1 MKTTLCKTFIL
12 LVLLTVNQIVNVVA
26 QEKYSKIEIDKFEQ
40 EVEQLISFL
49 RYSINTIGD
58 NETPQKERQTII
70 NQSFL
75 KVFRDAE
82 VQIEDDLDLD
92 RKVPINKNVQAY
104 LKDIDFFFK
113 HIKFDF
119 IINEIGHY
127 YTDNG
132 QLYFKVNLYRH
143 IKGTGIDGKS
153 IEDKKQRYIELNLDS
168 KTQDLKVVSIYT
180 TKLNPDADL
189 QHWWNQLSYE
199 WQTIFKK
206 AIVSTDDSLD
216 ITQLKKIVRLD
227 KIYLSNNRFVT
238 NLKPITKLVGL
249 KELNI
254 SNTQINDISP
264 LRNLSVLEVL
274 NAENTVIENLK
285 PLQYTDKIKSLL
297 LSNTNVTDLS
307 SIYEKTGLEIL
318 DISNTKITSLSS
330 ISKANNLIELKARG
344 LEVSDIQ
351 PIVDNPKL
359 EILDISNT
367 GIIELAGV
375 ESLENLVSLDIS
387 NTSIDELLPLSK
399 LKYLQFLFAE
409 NTLIDD
415 LTPITSLPHLKR
427 VFCDNAKLSE
437 ENVNT
442 FSFNNPNV
450 IITFQSENRQKWW
463 ADLSNLWKAIF
474 RRNYNFTGQP
484 TKERLAE
491 IFATQTLDI
500 SGKNVMSLDPLM
512 QLRNL
517 RTLLCSN
524 TGITSLAVI
533 EKFSLLEHL
542 DLSNNAINSLAQL
555 SSLNALTT
563 LDISNTEV
571 DSLNELNRLEHLI
584 QLNCEGTP
592 ITREQIAV
600 FSDRNIECLV
610 LFQSEK
616 LYDWWL
622 NISEEWKTIFRD
634 KLSLTNDPDD
644 IQIHLITKIDE
655 IIIKNNPRITS
666 LDPLE
671 EIAGLEKLVIENT
684 NVSSIFPIR
693 NLKRIKVLRIN
704 KSPLDDLTPIQN
716 FKGLLKLD
724 VSNTPI
730 TDLSAVVSLIELR
743 DLKISGTQV
752 KSIKPVSN
760 LVNLKS
766 LEFDNTKVSS
776 LSPIIDLYGLEKLV
790 CYNTK
795 ISKKKIDK
803 FKERVPSCEVTF
815 Y

>member
-1 MKTTLCKTFIL
+1 ML
-12 LVLLTVNQIVNVVA
+12 LSANQIVKVVA
-26 QEKYSKIEIDKFEQ
+26 QEKYSKTEIDKFEQ
-40 EVEQLISFL
+40 EVAQLISFL
-49 RYSINTIGD
+49 RYSMNTIGD
-58 NETPQKERQTII
+58 SETPQKERQTII

-75 KVFRDAE
+75 KVFRDGE
-82 VQIEDDLDLD
+82 VQIEDDLDLN

-113 HIKFDF
+113 HVKFDF
-119 IINEIGHY
+119 IINDIGHY

-132 QLYFKVNLYRH
+132 QLYFKVNLNRH
-143 IKGTGIDGKS
+143 LKGSGINGKP
-153 IEDKKQRYIELNLDS
+153 IDDKKQRYIELNLDS

-180 TKLNPDADL
+180 TKLNPDEDL
-189 QHWWNQLSYE
+189 QNWWNELSYE

-206 AIVSTDDSLD
+206 AIVSTDDSLT
-216 ITQLKKIVRLD
+216 IKQLRKIVRLD

-238 NLKPITKLVGL
+238 HLKPLTKLVGL

-264 LRNLSVLEVL
+264 LRSLSQLELL
-274 NAENTVIENLK
+274 NAENTIIEDLK
-285 PLQYTDKIKSLL
+285 PLQYADNIKSVLL
-297 LSNTNVTDLS
+297 YNTSVSDLTP
-307 SIYEKTGLEIL
+307 IYEKINLETL
-318 DISNTKITSLSS
+318 DISDTKITSLSAL
-330 ISKANNLIELKARG
+330 SKAINLIELKAKG
-344 LEVSDIQ
+344 LEVSEIQ
-351 PIVDNPKL
+351 SIMGCAKL
-359 EILDISNT
+359 EILDISST
-367 GIIELAGV
+367 GITELQGI

-387 NTSIDELLPLSK
+387 NTSIDELLPLKK

-415 LTPITSLPHLKR
+415 LSPLKSMPHLKR
-427 VFCDNAKLSE
+427 VFCDNAKLDE
-437 ENVNT
+437 ENVNA

-463 ADLSNLWKAIF
+463 AELTDLWKAIF
-474 RRNYNFTGQP
+474 RRSYNFTGQP
-484 TKERLAE
+484 SKEELAE

-500 SGKNVMSLDPLM
+500 SEKNVRSLKPLM

-517 RTLLCSN
+517 RTLLCNN
-524 TGITSLAVI
+524 TGITSLAVM

-542 DLSNNAINSLAQL
+542 DVSNNAINSLTPLVAL
-555 SSLNALTT
+555 KSLTT
-563 LDISNTEV
+563 LNISNTEA
-571 DSLNELNRLEHLI
+571 DSLNDIYGLKHLI

-592 ITREQIAV
+592 ITNDQISQ
-600 FSDRNIECLV
+600 FSSYNTECLV

-616 LYDWWL
+616 LYEWWL
-622 NISEEWKTIFRD
+622 NISEEWKAIFRD

-655 IIIKNNPRITS
+655 IVIKNNTRITS

-671 EIAGLEKLVIENT
+671 EIVGLEKLVVENT
-684 NVSSIFPIR
+684 NVSSVFPIR
-693 NLKRIKVLRIN
+693 NLKKLKVLRIN
-704 KSPLDDLTPIQN
+704 KSPLNDLAPVKN
-716 FKGLLKLD
+716 LKNLLKLD

-730 TDLSAVVSLIELR
+730 TDLGAITSLIELR

-752 KSIKPVSN
+752 KSIKSISN

-795 ISKKKIDK
+795 LSTKKVDK